1 MSRTA
6 MNVEETIKSFT
17 TKLKTGDPVM
27 VITGGNK
34 KATVLKGQ
42 TGKLLSISAKTGKA
56 KVEGLKIIKKHKKA
70 LRSDDTSGIIS
81 KEGWIDISNI
91 MYYRDDIKRP
101 VRIKFKKLDD
111 GRKVRGF
118 INPTTKKFEQIDV

>member
-6 MNVEETIKSFT
+6 INIEQKIKSFT
-17 TKLKTGDPVM
+17 TKLKAGDPVM

-34 KATVLKGQ
+34 KSTPLKGQ
-42 TGKLLSISAKTGKA
+42 TGKLLTISAKTGRV
-56 KVEGLKIIKKHKKA
+56 KVEGLKIIKKHKRA
-70 LRSDDTSGIIS
+70 MRSDESSGVIS
-81 KEGWIDISNI
+81 KEGWIDISNV

-101 VRIKFKKLDD
+101 VRVKYKNLDD

-118 INPTTKKFEQIDV
+118 INPETKKFEQIDV